1 MKPLS
6 FQTSHEDTY
15 TYRFI
20 SDEEGILVKRWAGW
34 EDIGLWID
42 FEVDDPH
49 WIRFNVSGTL
59 SNRIDELAL
68 YLGLIWRLS
77 KGLHRNGIP
86 TYYRDYA
93 AERLGKPFEFVN
105 WEYKTE
111 AWSADLDGQPVTHF
125 EDHKFVPARSITGTR
140 LSLTWAIVH
149 QAGLFDLSS
158 FQALADMQKETL
170 NDASSEINLFCLNDG
185 RKEMLLEELRRET
198 PPDLSDFLQPGE
210 LFIDLL
216 VGVDMGYLDAI
227 TVKSPV
233 DISEQIDSLLADF
246 HAAIQEYEEQIAKI
260 GPADTVGYT
269 KMLAKLALHP
279 DMVE

>member
-1 MKPLS
+1 MRPFN
-6 FQTSHEDTY
+6 FQAYHDDIY
-15 TYRFI
+15 TYRYI
-20 SDEEGILVKRWAGW
+20 SDEEGILTKKWAEW
-34 EDIGLWID
+34 EHIGLWLD
-42 FEVDDPH
+42 NEVDDPQ
-49 WIRFNVSGTL
+49 WIRFNVSSIRG
-59 SNRIDELAL
+59 RIDELAL
-68 YLGLIWRLS
+68 YLGMIWRLS
-77 KGLHRNGIP
+77 HGLHRYGIP
-86 TYYRDYA
+86 HFFRDWVA
-93 AERLGKPFEFVN
+93 KRLGGPYECVSWK
-105 WEYKTE
+105 YGTE
-111 AWSADLDGQPVTHF
+111 AWSTLRNGKSVVHF
-125 EDHKFVPARSITGTR
+125 EDSGFYRAHSEDPIIPSPSTSEI
-140 LSLTWAIVH
+140 SN
-149 QAGLFDLSS
+149 QAGLFDLPS

-233 DISEQIDSLLADF
+233 HISEQIDSLLADF